1 MPEIIFWADALYLA
15 LRTPILNMPE
25 YPTPWLPYL
34 QDGRNYF
41 VSKKYLHRL
50 FNKRILHFC
59 QGCDFT
65 TCHIVSATAVQW
77 FVINIEMVM

>member
-41 VSKKYLHRL
+41 VSKNICTDCSIKGYCIFAKDVTSLL
-50 FNKRILHFC
+50 
-59 QGCDFT
+59 
-65 TCHIVSATAVQW
+65 AT
-77 FVINIEMVM
+77 